1 MKACFLKNIYQIYSL
16 AKYLSNM
23 RNLILIMAISII
35 IISKTVGQT
44 TIDQNYF
51 GTNLPTYT
59 WNIAGSPYEIM
70 SDIEILDGS
79 NLIIEPGVSVVFQGH
94 YKIDVIGAI
103 SAIGTENDR
112 ITITSA
118 IENPWNG
125 IRFDF
130 SDGHSVITTSKFHY
144 CDISNAQKTGTDC
157 QNPDPESS
165 GGAIYA
171 RSFSALEIID
181 CEIFNNSVQAHGG
194 AIGLFEGSS
203 PLIRNNSI
211 HNNFAFKRGGGIAMW
226 RSCNPDIDK
235 NNIYRNE
242 AKKGGGAMAMLVFK
256 STNYPCNPNV
266 HGNIISDNIVSGNSG
281 AEAGGG
287 VFICGS
293 NPTFTNNSF
302 ARNSCTNIGGAISVQ
317 KNSNVVFENNAFM
330 DNQSIT
336 DGGGIYST
344 SSNIT
349 LLSCQFTNNNA
360 DANGGGICIY
370 GSVSSIQNCT
380 FSENTATSDGG
391 GIYIETSVST
401 IENCTFEEN
410 MANGN
415 GGAILMKDPAY
426 DNAHFINTSM
436 NLNSF
441 KYNTAFQ
448 GSALYYNRYP
458 IDPTQP
464 TYNYQQPAYVL
475 NNLFAENYAT
485 DKGVVFLQGDNKNTV
500 FNHNTVTN
508 NSAAYCISGV
518 CIEDDDYFPL
528 VDATHKNFHNNI
540 IYEPVVDI
548 LIIFGQYQFQHPS
561 NYQTLIGINY
571 LNYGINTIPPIPPSM
586 ILNPSPGFVSST
598 DYHLTS
604 SSPCVD
610 AGTNLIFPYI
620 TTLDLDGTQRIVNGT
635 TDFGCYEY

>member
-1 MKACFLKNIYQIYSL
+1 
-16 AKYLSNM
+16 
-23 RNLILIMAISII
+23 
-35 IISKTVGQT
+35 VGQT
-44 TIDQNYF
+44 TIDQSYF
-51 GTNLPTYT
+51 SSGLSTYQ

-70 SDIEILDGS
+70 SDIEIMDGS
-79 NLIIEPGVSVVFQGH
+79 NLIIEPGVQVLFHGH
-94 YKIDVIGAI
+94 FKIDVRGAI
-103 SAIGTENDR
+103 NAIGTNKNR
-112 ITITSA
+112 IIFTSD

-130 SDGHSVITTSKFHY
+130 SDGHTVITTSKFHY
-144 CDISNAQKTGTDC
+144 CDISNAQKTGTVC
-157 QNPDPESS
+157 SSPDPESS

-181 CEIFNNSVQAHGG
+181 CEIINNSVQAHGG

-211 HNNFAFKRGGGIAMW
+211 HNNFALQRGGGIAMW
-226 RSCNPDIDK
+226 RSCNPDIYD
-235 NNIYRNE
+235 NNISKNE

-281 AEAGGG
+281 AEEGGG

-302 ARNSCTNIGGAISVQ
+302 TGNSCANIGGAISVQ
-317 KNSNVVFENNAFM
+317 QNSNVVFENNAFM

-349 LLSCQFTNNNA
+349 LLSCQFTNNNT

-370 GSVSSIQNCT
+370 GSVSIIQNCT
-380 FSENTATSDGG
+380 FSENTASLDGG
-391 GIYIETSVST
+391 GIYIYESVST
-401 IENCTFEEN
+401 IEKCILEN
-410 MANGN
+410 NTATGN
-415 GGAILMKDPAY
+415 GGGVFMYDPAY

-448 GSALYYNRYP
+448 GSALYLFRQSNPQLY
-458 IDPTQP
+458 T
-464 TYNYQQPAYVL
+464 NYQKNAYIL
-475 NNLFAENYAT
+475 NNLFAENLAT
-485 DKGVVFLQGDNKNTV
+485 DMGTVYFQGNNNNTV
-500 FNHNTVTN
+500 FNHNTVTH
-508 NSAAYCISGV
+508 NSAVNYFWIPGV
-518 CIEDDDYFPL
+518 CVDFEANFPD
-528 VDATHKNFHNNI
+528 VNSPNKNFHNNI
-540 IYEPVVDI
+540 IYEFWADI
-548 LIIFGQYQFQHPS
+548 VIVFDVNNNLLLQNPF
-561 NYQTLIGINY
+561 NYSILAGLNY
-571 LNYGINTIPPIPPSM
+571 LNRDNNNPSNP
-586 ILNPSPGFVSST
+586 NPSPGFISST

-604 SSPCVD
+604 SSPCID
-610 AGTNLIFPYI
+610 SGTNLIYPYI